1 MLWIIFF
8 ILMTVWFI
16 ALVTS
21 YTLGG
26 FIHLLLILAVAVMM
40 IEYLLNRRP
49 V

>member
-1 MLWIIFF
+1 MLWVIFF
-8 ILMTVWFI
+8 ILMAVWLI

-26 FIHLLLILAVAVMM
+26 FIHLVLILAIAVMM
-40 IEYLLNRRP
+40 IECLLNRRT